1 MSVKEQVRQ
10 LWETCFND
18 DEAFVDLYFRLRYT
32 DQINKAIIEDGKV
45 ISALQMISYPM
56 TFCGRTVAASYISGA
71 CTHPDYRVRGAM
83 RRLLEETHR
92 SMFDEGI
99 MFSTLIPAE
108 DWLKGYYARSGYA
121 TCFRYGVL
129 KKLSTVMNNL
139 LITLYHI

>member
-1 MSVKEQVRQ
+1 
-10 LWETCFND
+10 
-18 DEAFVDLYFRLRYT
+18 
-32 DQINKAIIEDGKV
+32 
-45 ISALQMISYPM
+45 
-56 TFCGRTVAASYISGA
+56 
-71 CTHPDYRVRGAM
+71 M

-129 KKLSTVMNNL
+129 QKVINSYEQPVNNSVSYLKMSKIDLLQKTLKKQFIHTLMNK
-139 LITLYHI
+139 

>member
-1 MSVKEQVRQ
+1 
-10 LWETCFND
+10 
-18 DEAFVDLYFRLRYT
+18 
-32 DQINKAIIEDGKV
+32 
-45 ISALQMISYPM
+45 
-56 TFCGRTVAASYISGA
+56 
-71 CTHPDYRVRGAM
+71 M

-99 MFSTLIPAE
+99 VFSTLIPAE